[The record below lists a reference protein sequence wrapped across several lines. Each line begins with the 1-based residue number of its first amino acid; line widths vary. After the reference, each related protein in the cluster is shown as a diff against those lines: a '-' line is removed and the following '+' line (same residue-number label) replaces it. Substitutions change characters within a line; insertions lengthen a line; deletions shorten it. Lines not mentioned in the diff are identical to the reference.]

1 VSPLDEARRRAML
14 MFERTHYF
22 ADEGGPEIL
31 YDARWCARL
40 VLELADELEAERSAR
55 SAIQSARERA

>member
-1 VSPLDEARRRAML
+1 ML